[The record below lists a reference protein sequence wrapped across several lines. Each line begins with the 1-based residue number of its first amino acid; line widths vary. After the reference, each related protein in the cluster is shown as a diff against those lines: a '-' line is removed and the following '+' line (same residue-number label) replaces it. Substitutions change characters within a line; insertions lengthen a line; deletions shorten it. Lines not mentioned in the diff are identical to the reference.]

1 MLVLLENDEIGIKRF
16 IVVTT
21 NYVPGNKIVKVIGPT
36 FGIIVRS
43 RGIGGNIVAGLR
55 GLVGGEINEYTVML
69 TEAREHAIQR
79 MIENAKKEGANAI
92 VDMRFDSADIGQV
105 MTEVVAYGT
114 GVVIEEDQ
122 SKADAVSLR

>member
-1 MLVLLENDEIGIKRF
+1 MEKADDF

-21 NYVPGNKIVKVIGPT
+21 NYVPGQKITEVIGPV

-43 RGIGGNIVAGLR
+43 RGIGGNLVAGIR
-55 GLVGGEINEYTVML
+55 GMIGGEIDEYTQML
-69 TEAREHAIQR
+69 SEAREHAIQR
-79 MIENAKKEGANAI
+79 MIADAKKAGANAI

-114 GVVIEEDQ
+114 GIKVQED
-122 SKADAVSLR
+122 SNKAAPVSLR

>member
-1 MLVLLENDEIGIKRF
+1 MADIKSDF

-21 NYVPGNKIVKVIGPT
+21 NYVPGSRITKVVGPV

-43 RGIGGNIVAGLR
+43 RGLGGNIVAGLR
-55 GLVGGEINEYTVML
+55 GLVGGEIDEYTQML
-69 TEAREHAIQR
+69 TQAREHAIQR
-79 MIENAKKEGANAI
+79 MIKEAEGVGANAV

-114 GVVIEEDQ
+114 GVVVEKDT
-122 SKADAVSLR
+122 SKAEPVSLR

>member
-92 VDMRFDSADIGQV
+92 LDMRFDSADIGQV

>member
-1 MLVLLENDEIGIKRF
+1 MDKNNGFV
-16 IVVTT
+16 VVTT
-21 NYVPGNKIVKVIGPT
+21 NYVPMNRITKVVGPV

-43 RGIGGNIVAGLR
+43 RGLGGNIVAGLR
-55 GLVGGEINEYTVML
+55 GIIGGEINEYTKML

-79 MIENAKKEGANAI
+79 MIAEAEKSGANAV

-114 GVVIEEDQ
+114 GVVIEED
-122 SKADAVSLR
+122 SAKAGAVSLR

>member
-1 MLVLLENDEIGIKRF
+1 MLENDEIGIKRF

-69 TEAREHAIQR
+69 TEAREHAIRR

>member
-1 MLVLLENDEIGIKRF
+1 MAEKDSF

-21 NYVPGNKIVKVIGPT
+21 NYVPGQKITGVVGPV

-43 RGIGGNIVAGLR
+43 RGLGGNFVAGLR
-55 GLVGGEINEYTVML
+55 GIIGGEIDEYTQML
-69 TEAREHAIQR
+69 SEAREHAIQR
-79 MIENAKKEGANAI
+79 MVVDAKKAGANAV

-114 GVVIEEDQ
+114 GVIVQED
-122 SKADAVSLR
+122 SAKASPVSLR

>member
-1 MLVLLENDEIGIKRF
+1 MAMDNKNSFV
-16 IVVTT
+16 VVTT
-21 NYVPGNKIVKVIGPT
+21 NYVPGSRITKVVGPV

-43 RGIGGNIVAGLR
+43 RGLGGNIVASLR
-55 GLVGGEINEYTVML
+55 GLVGGEIDEYTQML

-79 MIENAKKEGANAI
+79 MIQDAEKNGANAV

-114 GVVIEEDQ
+114 GVVAEKDTGKSEP
-122 SKADAVSLR
+122 VSLR

>member
-1 MLVLLENDEIGIKRF
+1 MANKDDF

-21 NYVPGNKIVKVIGPT
+21 NYVPGQKITTVIGPV

-43 RGIGGNIVAGLR
+43 RGIGGNLVAGIR
-55 GLVGGEINEYTVML
+55 GMIGGEIDEYTQML
-69 TEAREHAIQR
+69 SEAREHAIQR
-79 MIENAKKEGANAI
+79 MIADAKKAGANAV

-114 GVVIEEDQ
+114 GVLVEEDNN
-122 SKADAVSLR
+122 KAAPVSLR